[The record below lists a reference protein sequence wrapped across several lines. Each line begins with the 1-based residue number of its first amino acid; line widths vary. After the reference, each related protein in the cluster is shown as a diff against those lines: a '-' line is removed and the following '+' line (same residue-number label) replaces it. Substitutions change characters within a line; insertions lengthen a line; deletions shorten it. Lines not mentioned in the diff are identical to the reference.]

1 VDVSV
6 GSCGEVVD
14 GESEGDDE
22 VIVPAGGLESYVAGA
37 GGYCFEVLEFGD
49 ESGMRWQSYDVGL
62 ERSHEVV
69 D

>member
-1 VDVSV
+1 MDVSV

-22 VIVPAGGLESYVAGA
+22 VIVAAGGLESDVAGA
-37 GGYCFEVLEFGD
+37 GGYCFGVLELGD
-49 ESGMRWQSYDVGL
+49 ESGVRWQSYDVGL
-62 ERSHEVV
+62 ERSHEAV

>member
-1 VDVSV
+1 VDVPV

-37 GGYCFEVLEFGD
+37 GGYGFEVLEFGD
-49 ESGMRWQSYDVGL
+49 ESGMRWQSYDVGF
-62 ERSHEVV
+62 ERTHEAV

>member
-62 ERSHEVV
+62 ERSHKAV